1 MEQLDPESGT
11 VHLRL
16 SRPAI
21 IDLESARRRL
31 DAAEWLGFEVR
42 PDDQPEHS
50 PGMPSMSGIRRYE
63 TDLGLPLRPGS
74 QRTVFRKAAL
84 VDLGSPEPTKRGL
97 HVPIA
102 WRSAT
107 MAPLFP
113 VFAGRLEILPDQ
125 IILDGWYAPPGG
137 NAGLVVDRAFLNL
150 AARGTAR
157 WFLDRIGEAIETPPG
172 MTIAGSRPTDEARG
186 EEAQAAR

>member
-1 MEQLDPESGT
+1 MEQLDPETGT

-16 SRPAI
+16 SRPAT
-21 IDLESARRRL
+21 IDLEMARRQL
-31 DAAEWLGFEVR
+31 EAAEWLGFEVA
-42 PDDQPEHS
+42 PDDKPVDPPAVRS
-50 PGMPSMSGIRRYE
+50 PSGTRRYE

-84 VDLGSPEPTKRGL
+84 VDLGNAEPTKRGL
-97 HVPIA
+97 VVPIA

-113 VFAGRLEILPDQ
+113 VFAGRLEIMPDHVV
-125 IILDGWYAPPGG
+125 LDGWYAPPGG
-137 NAGLVVDRAFLNL
+137 SAGMVVDRAFLNL

-157 WFLDRIGEAIETPPG
+157 WFLDRIGEAIESAP
-172 MTIAGSRPTDEARG
+172 AESAVRRPADDARG
-186 EEAQAAR
+186 EDAQATP

>member
-16 SRPAI
+16 SRPAS
-21 IDLESARRRL
+21 IDLDAARRRL
-31 DAAEWLGFEVR
+31 DAADWLGFEVAY
-42 PDDQPEHS
+42 DDPPMTE
-50 PGMPSMSGIRRYE
+50 PAVPSASGTRRFE

-84 VDLGSPEPTKRGL
+84 VDLGSAAPIKRGL
-97 HVPIA
+97 RVPIA

-113 VFAGRLEILPDQ
+113 VFAGWLEIMPDQ
-125 IILDGWYAPPGG
+125 LVLDGWYAPPGG
-137 NAGLVVDRAFLNL
+137 SAGLVVDRAFLNL

-157 WFLDRIGEAIETPPG
+157 WFLDRIGEAIETPTVEVGTPRQ
-172 MTIAGSRPTDEARG
+172 TEETRG
-186 EEAQAAR
+186 EGAQAAR

>member
-1 MEQLDPESGT
+1 MEQPDLEPGT

-16 SRPAI
+16 SRPAV

-31 DAAEWLGFEVR
+31 DTAEWLGFEVGL
-42 PDDQPEHS
+42 DDDPEHP
-50 PGMPSMSGIRRYE
+50 PGMPSASGVRRYE

-97 HVPIA
+97 RVPIA

-113 VFAGRLEILPDQ
+113 VFAGWLEIRPDQ
-125 IILDGWYAPPGG
+125 LILDGWYAPPGG
-137 NAGLVVDRAFLNL
+137 SAGMVVDRAFLNL

-157 WFLDRIGEAIETPPG
+157 WFLDRIGEAIETSPDVTQAAPLPSDG
-172 MTIAGSRPTDEARG
+172 ARG
-186 EEAQAAR
+186 EGAQPVR